1 MKIETVNI
9 NDLISPDFNPR
20 LMSEEEMNKL
30 EMSLKNYGYI
40 DPIIVNR
47 YNNHIV
53 GGNQRYE
60 ALKSLGYKDID
71 VIFIDEPDL
80 NREKALNLALNKISG
95 EWDTP
100 KLEII
105 LDELTSEGF
114 DLDLTGFDKIEL
126 KEMSLEKNIPLWE
139 DVPDDLDNV
148 TDDLIQ
154 EQKEKEKKDK
164 IICPH
169 CGNEIQI

>member
-9 NDLISPDFNPR
+9 NSLISPDFNPR

-60 ALKSLGYKDID
+60 ALKSLGYTDID

-100 KLEII
+100 KLETII
-105 LDELTSEGF
+105 GELNSEGF

-126 KEMSLEKNIPLWE
+126 KEMSLEKNIPLWD

-148 TDDLIQ
+148 TGDLIQ

-169 CGNEIQI
+169 CGNEI